1 MNIQILDCTLR
12 DGSHINNGK
21 FGKEKIR
28 QIITG
33 LIEANIDIIEVGLLQ
48 NHQCG
53 VDFSIFNSI
62 DFVDQCLSTI
72 EKKNSKFS
80 LMLRTDRVDFN
91 KLAKSPKVDFIRIAL
106 YQEHLNDIKRYGEKA
121 KELGYEIIF
130 NPIAIT
136 KYSPNEIQFLIK
148 TLEKLKPYGISL
160 VDTFGSFTLNEFEK
174 VLKIFD
180 KNLSP
185 NITLGIH
192 LHQNLNL
199 ALSLAAKATKLI
211 INRDLIIDSSLS
223 GMGRVPGNLQSELFA
238 NYLNQNF
245 NHQYNI
251 EKLLSLTALIE
262 EFKILN
268 RWGYNPI
275 YMYSAS
281 LNIDRTY
288 PEFFEKM
295 GFCIENNLNLQKICK
310 EKGIGSKFN
319 EEEAQKIINS
329 YN

>member
-62 DFVDQCLSTI
+62 DFVDQCLSII

-148 TLEKLKPYGISL
+148 TLEELKPYGISL

-180 KNLSP
+180 ENLNP

-251 EKLLSLTALIE
+251 EKLLSLTALTE

>member
-1 MNIQILDCTLR
+1 
-12 DGSHINNGK
+12 

-62 DFVDQCLSTI
+62 DFVDQCLSII

-148 TLEKLKPYGISL
+148 TLEELKPYGISL

-180 KNLSP
+180 ENLSP

-310 EKGIGSKFN
+310 EKGIESKFN

>member
-62 DFVDQCLSTI
+62 DFVDQCLSSI

-148 TLEKLKPYGISL
+148 TLEELKPYGISL

-174 VLKIFD
+174 ALKIFD
-180 KNLSP
+180 ENLSP

-199 ALSLAAKATKLI
+199 APSLAEKATKLI
-211 INRDLIIDSSLS
+211 INRNLIIDSSLS

>member
-106 YQEHLNDIKRYGEKA
+106 YQEHLNGIKRYGEKA

-148 TLEKLKPYGISL
+148 TLEELKPYGISL

-180 KNLSP
+180 ENLSP

-281 LNIDRTY
+281 LNIDRNY

>member
-62 DFVDQCLSTI
+62 DFVDQCLSII

-148 TLEKLKPYGISL
+148 TLEELKPYGISL

-180 KNLSP
+180 ENLSP

>member
-62 DFVDQCLSTI
+62 DFVDQCLSII

-148 TLEKLKPYGISL
+148 TLEELKPYGISL

-180 KNLSP
+180 ENLSP

-199 ALSLAAKATKLI
+199 ASSLAAKATKLI

-245 NHQYNI
+245 NHRYNI

-262 EFKILN
+262 EFKTLN

-295 GFCIENNLNLQKICK
+295 GFNIENNLKLQKICK
-310 EKGIGSKFN
+310 EKGIGNKFN

>member
-62 DFVDQCLSTI
+62 DFVDQCLSSI

-148 TLEKLKPYGISL
+148 TLEELKPYGISL

>member
-62 DFVDQCLSTI
+62 DFVDQCLSSI

-148 TLEKLKPYGISL
+148 TLEELKPYGISL

-180 KNLSP
+180 ENLSL

-199 ALSLAAKATKLI
+199 APSLAAKATKLI

>member
-21 FGKEKIR
+21 FGKEKIK

-48 NHQCG
+48 NHQNG

-62 DFVDQCLSTI
+62 DFVDECLSAI
-72 EKKNSKFS
+72 EKENSKFS

-106 YQEHLNDIKRYGEKA
+106 YQEHLSDIKRYGEKA

-136 KYSPNEIQFLIK
+136 KYSPDEIQFLIK
-148 TLEKLKPYGISL
+148 TLEELKPYGISL
-160 VDTFGSFTLNEFEK
+160 VDTFGSFTLNKFEK

-180 KNLSP
+180 ENLSP

-211 INRDLIIDSSLS
+211 TNRNLIIDSSLS

-251 EKLLSLTALIE
+251 KKLLSLTALIE
-262 EFKILN
+262 EFKTLN

-295 GFCIENNLNLQKICK
+295 GFNIENNLKLQKICK
-310 EKGIGSKFN
+310 EKGIGNKFN
-319 EEEAQKIINS
+319 EEEARKIINS

>member
-62 DFVDQCLSTI
+62 DFVDQCLSII

-148 TLEKLKPYGISL
+148 TLEELKPYGISL

-180 KNLSP
+180 ENLSP

-251 EKLLSLTALIE
+251 EKLLSLT
-262 EFKILN
+262 
-268 RWGYNPI
+268 
-275 YMYSAS
+275 
-281 LNIDRTY
+281 
-288 PEFFEKM
+288 
-295 GFCIENNLNLQKICK
+295 
-310 EKGIGSKFN
+310 
-319 EEEAQKIINS
+319 
-329 YN
+329 

>member
-62 DFVDQCLSTI
+62 DFVDQCLSAI

-106 YQEHLNDIKRYGEKA
+106 YQEHLSDIKLYGEKA

-148 TLEKLKPYGISL
+148 TLEELKPYGISL

-180 KNLSP
+180 DNLNP
-185 NITLGIH
+185 DITLGIH

-199 ALSLAAKATKLI
+199 APSLAAKATKLI

-245 NHQYNI
+245 NHRYNI

-262 EFKILN
+262 EFKTLN

-295 GFCIENNLNLQKICK
+295 GFNIENNLKLQKICK
-310 EKGIGSKFN
+310 EKGIGNKFN

>member
-33 LIEANIDIIEVGLLQ
+33 LIEANIDIVEVGLLQ

-62 DFVDQCLSTI
+62 DFVDQCLSII

-148 TLEKLKPYGISL
+148 TLEELKPYGISL

-180 KNLSP
+180 ENLSP

-310 EKGIGSKFN
+310 EKGIESKFN

>member
-148 TLEKLKPYGISL
+148 TLEELKPYGISL

-180 KNLSP
+180 ENLSP

-199 ALSLAAKATKLI
+199 APSLAEKATKLI

>member
-33 LIEANIDIIEVGLLQ
+33 LIDANIDIIEVGLLQ

-62 DFVDQCLSTI
+62 DFVDQCLSSI

-148 TLEKLKPYGISL
+148 TLEELKPYGISL

-180 KNLSP
+180 ENLSP

-199 ALSLAAKATKLI
+199 APSLAAKATKLI

>member
-33 LIEANIDIIEVGLLQ
+33 LIGANIDIIEVGLLQ

-62 DFVDQCLSTI
+62 DFVDQCLSSI

-148 TLEKLKPYGISL
+148 TLEELKPYGISL

-180 KNLSP
+180 ENLSP

-199 ALSLAAKATKLI
+199 APSLAAKATKLI

>member
-48 NHQCG
+48 NHQSG

-148 TLEKLKPYGISL
+148 TLEELKSYGISI

-180 KNLSP
+180 DNLNP
-185 NITLGIH
+185 DITLGIH

-199 ALSLAAKATKLI
+199 APSLAAKATKLI

-245 NHQYNI
+245 NHRYNI

-262 EFKILN
+262 EFKTLN

-319 EEEAQKIINS
+319 EEEARKIINS

>member
-62 DFVDQCLSTI
+62 DFVDQCLSSI

-148 TLEKLKPYGISL
+148 TLEELKPYGISL

-211 INRDLIIDSSLS
+211 INRDLIIDSSIS

>member
-62 DFVDQCLSTI
+62 DFVDQCLSAI

-106 YQEHLNDIKRYGEKA
+106 YQEHLSDIKLYGEKA

-136 KYSPNEIQFLIK
+136 KYKPSEIKFLIK
-148 TLEKLKPYGISL
+148 TLEELKPYGISI

-180 KNLSP
+180 ENLSP

-199 ALSLAAKATKLI
+199 ASSLAAKATKLI

-245 NHQYNI
+245 NHRYNI

-262 EFKILN
+262 EFKTLN

-295 GFCIENNLNLQKICK
+295 GFNIENNLKLQKICK
-310 EKGIGSKFN
+310 EKGIGNKFN

>member
-148 TLEKLKPYGISL
+148 TLEELKPYGISL

-180 KNLSP
+180 ENLSP

-199 ALSLAAKATKLI
+199 APSLAAKATKLI

-262 EFKILN
+262 EFEILN

-319 EEEAQKIINS
+319 EEEARKIINS

>member
-62 DFVDQCLSTI
+62 DFVDQCLSII

-91 KLAKSPKVDFIRIAL
+91 KLAKSLKVDFIRIAL

-148 TLEKLKPYGISL
+148 TLEELKPYGISL

-180 KNLSP
+180 ENLSP

>member
-62 DFVDQCLSTI
+62 DFVDQCLSII

-148 TLEKLKPYGISL
+148 TLEELKPYGISL

-180 KNLSP
+180 ENLSP

-295 GFCIENNLNLQKICK
+295 GFCIKNNLNLQKICK

-319 EEEAQKIINS
+319 EEEARKIINS

>member
-62 DFVDQCLSTI
+62 DFVDQCLSII

-121 KELGYEIIF
+121 KELDYEIIF

-148 TLEKLKPYGISL
+148 TLEELKPYGISL

-180 KNLSP
+180 ENLSP

-310 EKGIGSKFN
+310 EKGIESKFN

>member
-148 TLEKLKPYGISL
+148 TLEELKPYGISL

-180 KNLSP
+180 ENLSP

-199 ALSLAAKATKLI
+199 APSLAAKATKLI

>member
-148 TLEKLKPYGISL
+148 TLEELKPYGISL

-174 VLKIFD
+174 ALKIFD
-180 KNLSP
+180 ENLSP

-199 ALSLAAKATKLI
+199 APSLAAKATKLI
-211 INRDLIIDSSLS
+211 INRNLIIDSSLS

>member
-62 DFVDQCLSTI
+62 DFVDQCLSII

-148 TLEKLKPYGISL
+148 TLEELKPYGISL

-180 KNLSP
+180 ENLSP

-310 EKGIGSKFN
+310 EKGIESKFN

>member
-62 DFVDQCLSTI
+62 DFVDQCLSII

-91 KLAKSPKVDFIRIAL
+91 KFAKSPKVDFIRIAL

-148 TLEKLKPYGISL
+148 TLEELKPYGISL

-180 KNLSP
+180 ENLSP

>member
-33 LIEANIDIIEVGLLQ
+33 LIEANIDIIEVGFLQ

-121 KELGYEIIF
+121 KELGYKIIF

-148 TLEKLKPYGISL
+148 TLEELKPYGISL

-174 VLKIFD
+174 ALKIFD
-180 KNLSP
+180 ENLSP

-199 ALSLAAKATKLI
+199 APSLAAKATKLI
-211 INRDLIIDSSLS
+211 INRDLIIDSSIS

-281 LNIDRTY
+281 LNIDRNY

>member
-62 DFVDQCLSTI
+62 DFVDQCLSSI

-148 TLEKLKPYGISL
+148 TLEELKPYGISL

-174 VLKIFD
+174 ALKIFD
-180 KNLSP
+180 ENLSP

-199 ALSLAAKATKLI
+199 APSLAAKATKLI
-211 INRDLIIDSSLS
+211 INRNLIIDSSLS

>member
-62 DFVDQCLSTI
+62 DFVDQCLSII

-106 YQEHLNDIKRYGEKA
+106 YQEHINDIKRYGEKA

-148 TLEKLKPYGISL
+148 TLEELKPYGISL

-180 KNLSP
+180 ENLSP

-199 ALSLAAKATKLI
+199 ALSLATKATKLI
-211 INRDLIIDSSLS
+211 TNRNLIIDSSLS

-238 NYLNQNF
+238 NHLNQNF

-295 GFCIENNLNLQKICK
+295 GFCIENNLKLQKICK

>member
-148 TLEKLKPYGISL
+148 TLEELKPYGISL

>member
-62 DFVDQCLSTI
+62 DFVDQCLSSI

-148 TLEKLKPYGISL
+148 TLEELKPYGISL

-180 KNLSP
+180 ENLSP

-199 ALSLAAKATKLI
+199 APSLAAKATKLI

>member
-148 TLEKLKPYGISL
+148 TLEELKPYGISL

-180 KNLSP
+180 ENLSP

-199 ALSLAAKATKLI
+199 APSLAAKATKLI
-211 INRDLIIDSSLS
+211 INRDLIIDSSIS

>member
-62 DFVDQCLSTI
+62 DFVDQCLSII

-148 TLEKLKPYGISL
+148 TLEELKPYGISL

-180 KNLSP
+180 ENLSP

-295 GFCIENNLNLQKICK
+295 GFCTENNLNLQKICK

-319 EEEAQKIINS
+319 EEKARKIINS

>member
-1 MNIQILDCTLR
+1 MLDCTLR

-62 DFVDQCLSTI
+62 DFVDQCLSII

-148 TLEKLKPYGISL
+148 TLEELKPYGISL

-180 KNLSP
+180 ENLSP

>member
-1 MNIQILDCTLR
+1 M
-12 DGSHINNGK
+12 
-21 FGKEKIR
+21 
-28 QIITG
+28 
-33 LIEANIDIIEVGLLQ
+33 Q

-148 TLEKLKPYGISL
+148 TLEELKPYGISL

-180 KNLSP
+180 ENLSP

-199 ALSLAAKATKLI
+199 APSLAAKATKLI

>member
-62 DFVDQCLSTI
+62 DFVDQCLSII

-91 KLAKSPKVDFIRIAL
+91 KLAKSSKVDFIRIAL

-148 TLEKLKPYGISL
+148 TLEELKPYGISL

-180 KNLSP
+180 ENLSP

-310 EKGIGSKFN
+310 EKGIESKFN

>member
-62 DFVDQCLSTI
+62 DFVDECLSTI

-80 LMLRTDRVDFN
+80 LMLRTNSVDFN

-148 TLEKLKPYGISL
+148 TLEELKPYGISL

-180 KNLSP
+180 ENLSP

-199 ALSLAAKATKLI
+199 APSLAAKATKLI

-223 GMGRVPGNLQSELFA
+223 GMGRVTGNLQSELFA

>member
-62 DFVDQCLSTI
+62 DFVDQCLSII

-148 TLEKLKPYGISL
+148 TLEELKPYGISL

-180 KNLSP
+180 ENLSP

-288 PEFFEKM
+288 PEFFKKM

>member
-62 DFVDQCLSTI
+62 DFVDQCLSII

-148 TLEKLKPYGISL
+148 TLEELKPYGISL

-180 KNLSP
+180 ENLSP

-319 EEEAQKIINS
+319 EEKAQKIINS

>member
-62 DFVDQCLSTI
+62 DFVDQCLSSI

-148 TLEKLKPYGISL
+148 TLEELKPYGISL

-180 KNLSP
+180 ENLSP

-199 ALSLAAKATKLI
+199 APSLAAKATKLI

-295 GFCIENNLNLQKICK
+295 DFCIENNLNLQKICK